1 METKVFDMTAAVAQS
16 DIAAAAEILRGG
28 GLLAI
33 PTETV
38 YGLGANG
45 LDSAAVRRI
54 FEAKGRPQDNPLIL
68 HIPEASWLT
77 RYCEEVPEVAWR
89 LAEEFWPGPLTMIL
103 KRKPCVPDETTAGLD
118 TVGMRCPDHGA
129 TLAVI
134 RAADVPVAA
143 PSANR
148 SGRPSCTTAA
158 HVLADM
164 EGRIEGI
171 VDGGGCA
178 VGVESTIVDLTVT
191 PPRLL
196 RPGGL
201 PLEKLDAVLG
211 GVEVDKAVREKL
223 GEGEQPRAP
232 GMKYRHYAPEAPVT
246 VVTGDG
252 KKSARYIARRAEAGV
267 GVLCFDE
274 YAHAFGKAD
283 VRLMGSEWNKA
294 EQARRVFDTLRAF
307 DEMDVREIYAQCPD
321 SEGLGF
327 AVENRL
333 KKAAGFQTVDLPFG
347 KTVIGFTGQT
357 GAGKTT
363 ILRELEKLGAYIID
377 CDALYGEML
386 KNDAALQSALR
397 KAFGEEIFCEGAL
410 DRKALAARVFSD
422 EGELAKLN
430 AIVFDAVP
438 RGALCRI
445 RETDKTLIGIDA
457 INLTDCLLR
466 DFCDV
471 TVAVTAAEEV
481 RLHRIMARDGILE
494 EQAKLRMAAQRDE
507 RYYAS
512 RCDHVFVND
521 AETPEKLALQAEE
534 YLKHLIQEL
543 KEDI

>member
-1 METKVFDMTAAVAQS
+1 METKVFDMTAGAAQG
-16 DIAAAAEILRGG
+16 DIAAAAEILRRG

-77 RYCEEVPEVAWR
+77 RYCEAVPDVAWR

-171 VDGGGCA
+171 VDGGACA

-191 PPRLL
+191 PPRPL

-201 PLEKLDAVLG
+201 PLEKLQVVLG

-252 KKSARYIARRAEAGV
+252 KKSARYIARRASEGM

-274 YAHAFGKAD
+274 YAACFGKAD
-283 VRLMGSEWNKA
+283 VRLLGSERDKA
-294 EQARRVFDTLRAF
+294 EQARRVFDILRTF
-307 DEMDVREIYAQCPD
+307 DDISVREIYAQCPD

-363 ILRELEKLGAYIID
+363 ILRELEKLGACIID
-377 CDALYGEML
+377 CDALYAEML
-386 KNDAALQSALR
+386 KSDIALR
-397 KAFGEEIFCEGAL
+397 DELRQTFGEDIFCGEEL

-422 EGELAKLN
+422 EAELAKLN

-438 RGALCRI
+438 RGVLCRI
-445 RETDKTLIGIDA
+445 RETDKSLIGIDA

-471 TVAVTAAEEV
+471 TVAVTAAEEI
-481 RLHRIMARDGILE
+481 RLCRIMARDGISE

-507 RYYAS
+507 GYYAS

-521 AETPEKLALQAEE
+521 AETPEKLAQQAEE

>member
-171 VDGGGCA
+171 VDGGGCS

-201 PLEKLDAVLG
+201 PLEKLNAVLG
-211 GVEVDKAVREKL
+211 SVEVDKAVREKL

-274 YAHAFGKAD
+274 YADRLGAAD

-333 KKAAGFQTVDLPFG
+333 KKAAGFRTVDLPFG

-386 KNDAALQSALR
+386 KSDAVLQYDLR

-507 RYYAS
+507 HYYAS

-521 AETPEKLALQAEE
+521 TETPEKLALQAEE

>member
-171 VDGGGCA
+171 VDGGGCS

-201 PLEKLDAVLG
+201 PLEKLNAVLG
-211 GVEVDKAVREKL
+211 SVEVDKAVREKL

-252 KKSARYIARRAEAGV
+252 KKSARYIARRAEEGV

-274 YAHAFGKAD
+274 YADAFGKAD

-386 KNDAALQSALR
+386 KSDAVLQSDLR
-397 KAFGEEIFCEGAL
+397 RAFGEEIFCEGAL